1 MSKRGNPKLIGAFV
15 VGATALVI
23 AGILI
28 FGSGRWFSERPIFVM
43 FFEGSVKGLNVGAPV
58 VFRGVKIGSV
68 KEVSLFFSSAD
79 LVVRIPV
86 LVEFEPERVKI
97 INGDETGKGTYLREM
112 IAKGMKAQL
121 QVQSLLTGQLMID
134 LDFHPDKPIRLV
146 RDQSDLAYPEIP
158 TVPSAIE
165 QLGETL
171 QKIDLEK
178 MAKDL
183 SATLDG
189 INELVKS
196 PELMAT
202 IKNLNL
208 TVQDLQ
214 SLARKIN
221 DQVDPL
227 AQEMGGTLQ
236 EARTMFNHINTTIPP
251 LAADIGQTAK
261 AASEAVVNLEAAL
274 QRSTGEDS
282 AFFYRLN
289 RALEDISSMARSIQ
303 VWSDY
308 VERHP
313 EALLQGKGGSA
324 ER

>member
-15 VGATALVI
+15 VGAAALVV

-43 FFEGSVKGLNVGAPV
+43 FFEGSIKGLNVGAPV

-68 KEVSLFFSSAD
+68 KEVSLFFSPAD
-79 LVVRIPV
+79 LAIRIPV
-86 LVEFEPERVKI
+86 LVEFEPERVMI
-97 INGDETGKGTYLREM
+97 IDGGETGKGTHLREM

-146 RDQSDLAYPEIP
+146 RDQANLAYPEIP
-158 TVPSAIE
+158 TVPSTIE

-171 QKIDLEK
+171 QKINVEK

-183 SATLDG
+183 SATLEG
-189 INELVKS
+189 INNLVQS
-196 PELMAT
+196 PEILAT
-202 IKNLNL
+202 VRNLNL
-208 TVQDLQ
+208 AVQELQ
-214 SLARKIN
+214 SLAKKIN

-236 EARTMFNHINTTIPP
+236 DTRTMLSHINTAIPP

-289 RALEDISSMARSIQ
+289 KALEDISSMARSIQ
-303 VWSDY
+303 VWSDL

-313 EALLQGKGGSA
+313 EALLRGKGSST

>member
-15 VGATALVI
+15 VGAAALVVV
-23 AGILI
+23 GILI
-28 FGSGRWFSERPIFVM
+28 FGSGRWFSERPILVM

-68 KEVSLFFSSAD
+68 KEVSLYFSPTD
-79 LVVRIPV
+79 LSVRIPV
-86 LVEFEPERVKI
+86 LVEFEPERVTI
-97 INGDETGKGTYLREM
+97 INGEEIGKGTYLREM
-112 IAKGMKAQL
+112 IAKGMKGQL

-158 TVPSAIE
+158 TVPSTIE

-178 MAKDL
+178 MANDL
-183 SATLDG
+183 SATLDV
-189 INELVKS
+189 INNLVQS
-196 PELMAT
+196 PELLAT
-202 IKNLNL
+202 IQNLNL
-208 TVQDLQ
+208 AVQDLQ
-214 SLARKIN
+214 RLARKIN

-236 EARTMFNHINTTIPP
+236 EARGMFAHINTAIPP

>member
-1 MSKRGNPKLIGAFV
+1 MSKGGNPKLIGAFV
-15 VGATALVI
+15 VGAAALVI
-23 AGILI
+23 IGVLI
-28 FGSGRWFSERPIFVM
+28 FGSGRWFSERPIYVM

-58 VFRGVKIGSV
+58 VFRGVKIGTV
-68 KEVSLFFSSAD
+68 KEVSLFFSPSD

-86 LVEFEPERVKI
+86 LVEFEPGRVKV
-97 INGDETGKGTYLREM
+97 INSANTDKRYFSEM

-134 LDFHPDKPIRLV
+134 LDFHPDQSIRLV
-146 RDQSDLAYPEIP
+146 RDQSNLAYPEIP

-165 QLGETL
+165 RLGETL

-178 MAKDL
+178 MATDL

-189 INELVKS
+189 INDLVQS
-196 PELMAT
+196 PELLET
-202 IKNLNL
+202 IRNLNL
-208 TVQDLQ
+208 AVQNLQ
-214 SLARKIN
+214 SLTRKI
-221 DQVDPL
+221 DGQVDPL

-236 EARTMFNHINTTIPP
+236 EARAMFAQINTTIPP
-251 LAADIGQTAK
+251 LVADIGKTAES
-261 AASEAVVNLEAAL
+261 ASEAVLQLEAAL

-289 RALEDISSMARSIQ
+289 RALEDISAMAKSIQ
-303 VWSDY
+303 VWSDFAQQ
-308 VERHP
+308 HP
-313 EALLQGKGGSA
+313 EALLRGKGSSA